1 MQALKNP
8 SVEWKGWKHACSKN
22 LAGTFAQHLPVSHK
36 FDVLHHQLPVHANQV
51 NWQCFRNEL
60 LLNGH
65 SLHHNFSNA
74 LSGHAVIHQAAEQ
87 SVRVRERDCLH
98 PPVQEASKVAV
109 QALIAGDELIG
120 EGKARH
126 EATLLQ
132 PEDGAEGAREED
144 ALHAGKSNQALVEML

>member
-1 MQALKNP
+1 MVTASTTISRTRSADTRLFIRLQ
-8 SVEWKGWKHACSKN
+8 SKASEYERGEDK
-22 LAGTFAQHLPVSHK
+22 LQRIG
-36 FDVLHHQLPVHANQV
+36 
-51 NWQCFRNEL
+51 
-60 LLNGH
+60 
-65 SLHHNFSNA
+65 
-74 LSGHAVIHQAAEQ
+74 
-87 SVRVRERDCLH
+87 ERDCLH